1 MKRQMSARSA
11 AAMISRRVDQ
21 QQRDRVLDR
30 VRARGTS
37 RGTKLRE
44 PELISAHLSVPEL
57 LRRDPTERVQG
68 IS

>member
-1 MKRQMSARSA
+1 MSARSA

-44 PELISAHLSVPEL
+44 PELISAQLNVPDVTQ
-57 LRRDPTERVQG
+57 RKPTEG
-68 IS
+68 LHGFS